1 MKGLASMSETVTN
14 VTYSSAATKAPSL
27 QAGAPARG
35 AAGAPAQNDIT
46 KSMPFSSDAEKG
58 VLSCFLHNPTDLL
71 NDAQVTIPVEAFYH
85 PANRLLYELML
96 EFNNGHRPVEYI
108 AISQHLQDK
117 GLMDK
122 IGGQGALAELLDFV
136 PTPTHYGYYKGILR
150 DKYLLRRIINACTE
164 SVQNAYEYQEDV
176 PGLLDRVEER
186 VLSVREDTE
195 SHDQIRPL
203 KHHVNLAIDT
213 IEEMSKNPG
222 RLRGISTGYRKL
234 DELCSGLQGGEMFIL
249 AARPSMGK
257 TSLVMN
263 IVEHAAVDAK
273 VPVAVFSLEMSAV
286 MLTRRL
292 IVARAGVNMGRIMGG
307 MLNRD
312 EWRSVTRA
320 CGELQE
326 AGIFIDETPGLNILD
341 FRAKARRLK
350 KQHDVGLI
358 AIDYLQLMT
367 SATKR
372 AKDNRQIEIS
382 EISAGIKGVAK
393 ELNVPIIVLA
403 QLNRQVEQRKGGRP
417 MLSDL
422 RESGSIEQDAD
433 MVGLLTRADYAGS
446 KQDDDEKQGRGRKP
460 DRDEPTEDEANK
472 GKATLVIAKNR
483 NGPTKDVPLKFIAEL
498 MRFTEREFD
507 AGEAEAGE

>member
-1 MKGLASMSETVTN
+1 MAENPSN
-14 VTYSSAATKAPSL
+14 VTPFTPAGTSPVKAPAL
-27 QAGAPARG
+27 QGSGVPRATIGGDALR
-35 AAGAPAQNDIT
+35 Q
-46 KSMPFSSDAEKG
+46 MPFSNDAEKG
-58 VLSCFLHNPTDLL
+58 VLSCFLHNPTELL
-71 NDAQVTIPVEAFYH
+71 IDAQVNIPMEAFYH
-85 PANRLLYELML
+85 PANRLLYETML
-96 EFNNGHRPVEYI
+96 EFNNGSRPVEYI
-108 AISQHLQDK
+108 ALSQHLQDK
-117 GLMDK
+117 GLIDK

-136 PTPTHYGYYKGILR
+136 PTPTHYNYYKGIIR
-150 DKYLLRRIINACTE
+150 DKFLLRRIINACTE

-176 PGLLDRVEER
+176 PALLDQVEQR
-186 VLSVREDTE
+186 VLSVREDTV
-195 SHDQIRPL
+195 SNDQIKPL
-203 KHHVNLAIDT
+203 KHHVNMAIDT

-222 RLRGISTGYRKL
+222 RLRGVSTGYRRL
-234 DELCSGLQGGEMFIL
+234 DDLCSGLQGGEMFIL

-263 IVEHAAVDAK
+263 MVEHAALVSK

-286 MLTRRL
+286 MLVRRL

-312 EWRSVTRA
+312 EWRSVSRA

-326 AGIFIDETPGLNILD
+326 AGIYIDETPGLNILD

-350 KQHDVGLI
+350 KQHNIGMI

-372 AKDNRQIEIS
+372 AKDNRQIEIA

-393 ELNVPIIVLA
+393 ELDVPIIVLA
-403 QLNRQVEQRKGGRP
+403 QLNRAVEQRKGQRP

-446 KQDDDEKQGRGRKP
+446 KQEVDEKSGRGGRNDKDEPDDDE
-460 DRDEPTEDEANK
+460 ANR

-507 AGEAEAGE
+507 AGEAESGE

>member
-1 MKGLASMSETVTN
+1 MSESATN
-14 VTYSSAATKAPSL
+14 ITAFASPAAAKAPTL
-27 QAGAPARG
+27 QSGAPAKQSG
-35 AAGAPAQNDIT
+35 GGPPQHDIT
-46 KSMPFSSDAEKG
+46 KSMPFSNDAEKG
-58 VLSCFLHNPTDLL
+58 VLSCFLHNPIDLL
-71 NDAQVTIPVEAFYH
+71 NDAQVNIPLEAFYH
-85 PANRLLYELML
+85 PANRLLFEVML

-117 GLMDK
+117 SLMDK
-122 IGGQGALAELLDFV
+122 IGGQGMLAELLDFV
-136 PTPTHYGYYKGILR
+136 PTPAHYGYYKGILR
-150 DKYLLRRIINACTE
+150 DKYLLRRIIGACTE
-164 SVQNAYEYQEDV
+164 SIQNAYEYQEDV
-176 PGLLDRVEER
+176 PQLLDRVEER

-195 SHDQIRPL
+195 SHDQIKPL
-203 KHHVNLAIDT
+203 KHHVNQAIDS

-234 DELCSGLQGGEMFIL
+234 DELCSGLQGGEMFIV

-257 TSLVMN
+257 TSLAMN
-263 IVEHAAVDAK
+263 VVEHVAVDAK

-286 MLTRRL
+286 MLVRRL

-326 AGIFIDETPGLNILD
+326 AEMFIDETPGLNILE

-350 KQHDVGLI
+350 KQHNIGLI
-358 AIDYLQLMT
+358 VIDYLQLMT

-393 ELNVPIIVLA
+393 ELNLPVIVLA

-446 KQDDDEKQGRGRKP
+446 KQEDDEKPGRGRKAEK
-460 DRDEPTEDEANK
+460 DEPADDESNK

-483 NGPTKDVPLKFIAEL
+483 NGPTKDVPLKFVAEL

-507 AGEAEAGE
+507 PGEMDAGD

>member
-1 MKGLASMSETVTN
+1 MSETASNITPFN
-14 VTYSSAATKAPSL
+14 PAAAKAPSL
-27 QAGAPARG
+27 QAGGPAKMPG
-35 AAGAPAQNDIT
+35 TAVPQHDIT
-46 KSMPFSSDAEKG
+46 KSMPFSNDAEKG
-58 VLSCFLHNPTDLL
+58 VLSCFLYNPTDLL
-71 NDAQVTIPVEAFYH
+71 NDAQVTIPAEAFYH
-85 PANRLLYELML
+85 PANRLLYEVML

-108 AISQHLQDK
+108 ALSQHLQDK
-117 GLMDK
+117 GLIDK
-122 IGGQGALAELLDFV
+122 IGGQGTLAELLDFV

-150 DKYLLRRIINACTE
+150 DKYLLRRIIGACTE
-164 SVQNAYEYQEDV
+164 SIQNAYEYQEDV

-195 SHDQIRPL
+195 SHDQIKPL
-203 KHHVNLAIDT
+203 KHHVNQAIDA

-234 DELCSGLQGGEMFIL
+234 DELCSGLQGGEMFII

-257 TSLVMN
+257 TSLAMN
-263 IVEHAAVDAK
+263 MVEHVAVDTK

-286 MLTRRL
+286 MLVRRL

-312 EWRSVTRA
+312 EWRAVTRA

-326 AGIFIDETPGLNILD
+326 AGIYIDETPGLNILD

-350 KQHDVGLI
+350 KQHDIGLI
-358 AIDYLQLMT
+358 AVDYLQLMT

-393 ELNVPIIVLA
+393 ELNIPIVVLA
-403 QLNRQVEQRKGGRP
+403 QLNRQVEQRASGRP

-446 KQDDDEKQGRGRKP
+446 KREDDDKGGRGNRKP
-460 DRDEPTEDEANK
+460 EREDVSDDEANR
-472 GKATLVIAKNR
+472 GKSTLVIAKNR
-483 NGPTKDVPLKFIAEL
+483 NGPTKDVPLKFVAEL
-498 MRFTEREFD
+498 MRFSEREFD
-507 AGEAEAGE
+507 AGESEIGD

>member
-1 MKGLASMSETVTN
+1 MAENPSN
-14 VTYSSAATKAPSL
+14 VTPFVPGGASPAKAPAL
-27 QAGAPARG
+27 QGNGAPRATIGGDALR
-35 AAGAPAQNDIT
+35 Q
-46 KSMPFSSDAEKG
+46 MPFSNDAEKG
-58 VLSCFLHNPTDLL
+58 VLSCFLHNPSELL
-71 NDAQVTIPVEAFYH
+71 NDAQINIPVEAFYH
-85 PANRLLYELML
+85 PANRLLYETML
-96 EFNNGHRPVEYI
+96 EFNSGHRPVEYI

-117 GLMDK
+117 GLIDK

-136 PTPTHYGYYKGILR
+136 PTPTHYGYYKGIIR
-150 DKYLLRRIINACTE
+150 DKFLLRRIINACTE

-176 PGLLDRVEER
+176 PGLLDTVEQR
-186 VLSVREDTE
+186 ILSVREDTE
-195 SHDQIRPL
+195 SNDQIRPL

-222 RLRGISTGYRKL
+222 RLRGVSTGYRKL
-234 DELCSGLQGGEMFIL
+234 DDLCSGLQGGEMFIL

-263 IVEHAAVDAK
+263 MVEHAALVSK

-286 MLTRRL
+286 MLVRRL

-312 EWRSVTRA
+312 EWRSVSRA

-326 AGIFIDETPGLNILD
+326 AGIYIDETPGLNILD

-350 KQHDVGLI
+350 KQYNIGMI

-372 AKDNRQIEIS
+372 AKDNRQIEIA

-403 QLNRQVEQRKGGRP
+403 QLNRAVEQRKGQRP

-446 KQDDDEKQGRGRKP
+446 KQELDEKGGKGGRG
-460 DRDEPTEDEANK
+460 DRDEPDDEEANR

-507 AGEAEAGE
+507 AGEAESGE

>member
-1 MKGLASMSETVTN
+1 V
-14 VTYSSAATKAPSL
+14 
-27 QAGAPARG
+27 
-35 AAGAPAQNDIT
+35 
-46 KSMPFSSDAEKG
+46 
-58 VLSCFLHNPTDLL
+58 
-71 NDAQVTIPVEAFYH
+71 
-85 PANRLLYELML
+85 
-96 EFNNGHRPVEYI
+96 
-108 AISQHLQDK
+108 
-117 GLMDK
+117 
-122 IGGQGALAELLDFV
+122 
-136 PTPTHYGYYKGILR
+136 R
-150 DKYLLRRIINACTE
+150 D
-164 SVQNAYEYQEDV
+164 
-176 PGLLDRVEER
+176 
-186 VLSVREDTE
+186 DTE
-195 SHDQIRPL
+195 SNDQIKPL
-203 KHHVNLAIDT
+203 KFHVNMAIDS

-222 RLRGISTGYRKL
+222 ALRGISTGYRKL

-263 IVEHAAVDAK
+263 VVEHVAADAK
-273 VPVAVFSLEMSAV
+273 IPVAVFSLEMSAV
-286 MLTRRL
+286 MLVRRL

-326 AGIFIDETPGLNILD
+326 ASIFIDETPGLNILD

-350 KQHDVGLI
+350 KQHNIGLI

-446 KQDDDEKQGRGRKP
+446 KQEDDEKPTRGRKAEKDDP
-460 DRDEPTEDEANK
+460 ADDESNK

-483 NGPTKDVPLKFIAEL
+483 NGPTKDVPLKFVAEL
-498 MRFTEREFD
+498 MRFSEREFD
-507 AGEAEAGE
+507 PGEMDAGD